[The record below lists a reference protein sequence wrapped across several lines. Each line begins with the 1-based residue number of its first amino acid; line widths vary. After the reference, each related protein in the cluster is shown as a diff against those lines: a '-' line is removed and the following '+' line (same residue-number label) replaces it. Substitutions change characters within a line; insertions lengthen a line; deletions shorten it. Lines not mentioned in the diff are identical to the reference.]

1 MNFLDLR
8 RDFGKFG
15 LDESK
20 LPANPIALFAAWM
33 EEARLDGIPEFN
45 AMVLST
51 VDADSRPSS
60 RIVLLK
66 EISENAGLVFY
77 TNYLSKKGRDLRRN
91 PNASINF
98 YWRELER
105 QIRVDGFVRKTSR
118 EISDKYFRTRPLES
132 QLAAIVSP
140 QSEPIN
146 RLADLKKQAEK
157 LFISGEKISLPDYW
171 GGYELV
177 PETMEFWQGGKN
189 RLHHRIEYRL
199 ETKQWKKIRLAP

>member
-15 LDESK
+15 LHDKK
-20 LPANPIALFAAWM
+20 LPANPIVLFANWM
-33 EEARLDGIPEFN
+33 EEAKLAGIAEFN
-45 AMVLST
+45 AMVLSS
-51 VDADSRPSS
+51 VDADCRPSS

-66 EISENAGLVFY
+66 EISENGGLVFY
-77 TNYLSKKGRDLRRN
+77 TNYLSKKGRDLKRN

-132 QLAAIVSP
+132 QLNAIVSP
-140 QSEPIN
+140 QSQPIN
-146 RLADLKKQAEK
+146 NLSEIKSEANK
-157 LFISGEKISLPDYW
+157 LFISGKKIGLPDYW
-171 GGYELV
+171 GGYELI
-177 PETMEFWQGGKN
+177 PENLEFWQGGKN
-189 RLHHRIEYRL
+189 RLHDRIVYEIRN
-199 ETKQWKKIRLAP
+199 TKWEMKRLAP